1 MVHLGRGGYE
11 GSDLSTHVKL
21 FKLEQCLSFL
31 KDIGDVLPH
40 LLGKNNV

>member
-31 KDIGDVLPH
+31 KDSDDFLPH
-40 LLGKNNV
+40 LLGENDV